1 MAASIRSRAARSL
14 PRRSV
19 VSTLAVVAV
28 LAALAAPVAL
38 AAEQSG
44 DISGNAFSPGTITA
58 TVGDTVTWANADA
71 RSHTATADDGTWDT
85 GTIAGNSTGS
95 ITASA
100 VGTFP
105 YHCRI
110 HPDMKATLIVKAAA
124 TATAPPTDAA
134 ASRGALAPG
143 LGAWLLLA
151 AAVAGIAAGLRRFAG
166 RVTR

>member
-1 MAASIRSRAARSL
+1 
-14 PRRSV
+14 
-19 VSTLAVVAV
+19 
-28 LAALAAPVAL
+28 
-38 AAEQSG
+38 
-44 DISGNAFSPGTITA
+44 
-58 TVGDTVTWANADA
+58 
-71 RSHTATADDGTWDT
+71 
-85 GTIAGNSTGS
+85 
-95 ITASA
+95 